1 MKIMLGCVVT
11 FLIVA
16 ICGCSALALP
26 SEERPSL
33 PNVLWLSTEDIGP
46 ELPCYGDTT
55 ATTPRLDALAAQ
67 GLTYD
72 IAWSNYPVCAPA
84 RTTIISGM
92 YSGTLGAGNMR
103 SQVRLPANIKLFPQY
118 LREAGYYCTN
128 NSKEDYNVFKPDRV
142 WDQSNRN
149 ADWRKRKPGQP
160 FFAVINHNGTH
171 EGKIRTRP
179 HKAVIDPATVKL
191 PSYWPD
197 VPEVRQDL
205 AQYYDNLTRMDVWI
219 AEELRKLEDEGVA
232 DNTIVVFFGDHG
244 SGMPRH
250 KRYVGNSGM
259 RVPFVVYVP
268 EKLRGQFAPHEYT
281 PGGRS
286 QRPIG
291 FVDLAPTM
299 LSIADIEAPEFMQG
313 HAFLGRKQVAV
324 KDEPKYLFGF
334 RERMDER
341 PDLSY
346 SVRDK
351 QFIYV
356 RNFMPHL
363 PAGQQLQFQL
373 KTPTTSKW
381 LEMFEAGELNPVQ
394 ASFWQ
399 PRAGE
404 ELYDLNADPH
414 ETKNLAGDPQYQ
426 AKLQTFRKVFTD
438 NTQKICDLGFVHE
451 GRLQTISAK
460 AKRSRRDLALDQIGY
475 PLGDVMEVAS
485 SIGRH
490 DKVLNGNQVSEPK
503 YVAATSAK
511 NPVVR
516 YWATMGL
523 LNSGKSVLQQHGDQ
537 VKRLLDDQA
546 PEVALTAAEI
556 LIKFNA
562 EAATVAKAKQVVV
575 KYCDMNNGNIFYALT
590 AVNIVD
596 RHLQV
601 FESEMPTIL
610 ALPDADV
617 KIKRGGGYIERMFES
632 FKLRM
637 KHQ

>member
-1 MKIMLGCVVT
+1 MKILLGCVAT
-11 FLIVA
+11 FMVLSV
-16 ICGCSALALP
+16 CGSAALALED
-26 SEERPSL
+26 SDQSVL

-46 ELPCYGDTT
+46 QLACYGDTT
-55 ATTPRLDALAAQ
+55 AETPRLDALAAQ

-72 IAWSNYPVCAPA
+72 VAWSNYPVCAPA

-92 YSGTLGAGNMR
+92 YAGTLGAGNMR
-103 SQVRLPANIKLFPQY
+103 SQVKLPANIKLFPQY

-128 NSKEDYNVFKPDRV
+128 NSKEDYNVIKPKGV
-142 WDQSNRN
+142 WDQSNGE
-149 ADWRKRKPGQP
+149 ADWRKRKQGQP
-160 FFAVINHNGTH
+160 FFAVVNFRGTH

-179 HKAVIDPATVKL
+179 HLAVVDPASVKL

-197 VPEVRQDL
+197 VPGIRKDW
-205 AQYYDNLTRMDVWI
+205 AQYYDNLMKMDSWI
-219 AEELRKLEDEGVA
+219 DSELKKLEQAGVA

-250 KRYVGNSGM
+250 KRYVGDSGM

-268 EKLRGQFAPHEYT
+268 EKLRAEFAPHEYT

-286 QRPIG
+286 QRPVG

-299 LSIADIEAPEFMQG
+299 LSIAGIEAPEFMQG
-313 HAFLGRKQVAV
+313 HAFLGRKQTAV
-324 KDEPKYLFGF
+324 GDQPEYLFGF

-351 QFIYV
+351 QFVYV

-363 PAGQQLQFQL
+363 PAGQRLQFQM
-373 KTPTTSKW
+373 KTPSTRKW
-381 LEMFEAGELNPVQ
+381 LEMFEAGELNPLQ
-394 ASFWQ
+394 SSFWQ

-404 ELYDLNADPH
+404 ELYDLSVDPD
-414 ETKNLAGDPQYQ
+414 ETKNLVEDPQYQ

-438 NTQKICDLGFVHE
+438 NIRKIRDLGFVHE
-451 GRLQTISAK
+451 GRLQSITANS
-460 AKRSRRDLALDQIGY
+460 KRSRRDFGNDEVAY
-475 PLGDVMEVAS
+475 PLADVVGVAS
-485 SIGRH
+485 SICRH
-490 DKVLNGNQVSEPK
+490 DEDFNGNQVSVPR
-503 YVAATSAK
+503 YVEAVAAK

-516 YWATMGL
+516 YWAAVGL
-523 LNSGKSVLQQHGDQ
+523 LNSGKAVLRQYGDQ

-546 PEVALTAAEI
+546 PEVALTAAET
-556 LIKFNA
+556 LIKFNGDA
-562 EAATVAKAKQVVV
+562 VAVAKAKQVVV
-575 KYCDMNNGNIFYALT
+575 KYCDMNNGNAFYALT

-596 RHLQV
+596 RHWRV
-601 FESEMPTIL
+601 FESEMPAIL
-610 ALPDADV
+610 AMPVEDP

-637 KHQ
+637 TSQ